1 MRVEVEVD
9 SGKMDQFR
17 DIGVDES
24 QTPVA
29 AARSGANHIG

>member
-1 MRVEVEVD
+1 MEVEDD

-24 QTPVA
+24 QTTVA
-29 AARSGANHIG
+29 AARSDANHIG